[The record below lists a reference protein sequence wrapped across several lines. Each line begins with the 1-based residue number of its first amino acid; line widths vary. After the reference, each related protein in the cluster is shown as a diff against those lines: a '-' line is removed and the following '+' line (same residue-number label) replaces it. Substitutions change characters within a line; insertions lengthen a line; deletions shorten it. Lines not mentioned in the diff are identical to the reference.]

1 MKKNLLLYLLL
12 LFLIVVNGLFLYN
25 YLGDRSESKAALGP
39 KRDRDPGA
47 FIVKELRF
55 NDAQL
60 KQVEDLNKKHKTA
73 MRNTLDE
80 IKSFKDMLFSEIL
93 LDDMSN
99 AKVDSIITLISEQ
112 EGIKEKNT
120 IMYLRGLYNIS
131 NEKQKRH
138 FENIVI
144 DALKIGN
151 PNGPRERRPPPPP
164 KQMN

>member
-1 MKKNLLLYLLL
+1 MKKNLLLYILL

-25 YLGDRSESKAALGP
+25 YLGDRSGNEARLRS

-60 KQVEDLNKKHKTA
+60 KQVDDLNKKHKTA
-73 MRNTLDE
+73 MRYTLDE
-80 IKSFKDMLFSEIL
+80 IKGFKDMLFSEIL
-93 LDDMSN
+93 LDDVSN
-99 AKVDSIITLISEQ
+99 SKIDSIIALISKQ

-120 IMYLRGLYNIS
+120 VMYLRGLYNIS

-138 FENIVI
+138 FKNIVT
-144 DALKIGN
+144 DALRMGN
-151 PNGPRERRPPPPP
+151 PDGPRERRPPPP
-164 KQMN
+164 Q